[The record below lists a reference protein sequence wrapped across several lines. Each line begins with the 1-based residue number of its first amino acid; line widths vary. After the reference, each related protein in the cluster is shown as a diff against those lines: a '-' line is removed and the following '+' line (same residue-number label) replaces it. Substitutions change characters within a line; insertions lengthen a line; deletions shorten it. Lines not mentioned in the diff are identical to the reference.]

1 MALSM
6 IDGRASPR
14 VGRAGATSSSR
25 SKASATDVALVRRL
39 LAGDETAFAD
49 VVGRY
54 HASLIRVAMAFVAS
68 RDVAEEVVQE
78 TWLAVLNGLSSFE
91 GRSSLKSWIFSILT
105 NRAKTRGVREKRT
118 VPFSQLSIPGPDV
131 EPAVDPERFTPSGA
145 WATPPVRWD
154 TESPEQRL
162 LRRETRDVMEA
173 AIAELPPNQRA
184 VVTLRD
190 IEGLD
195 AAEVCNVLG
204 LSETN
209 QRVLL
214 HRARSKVRAALER
227 YVSGASV

>member
-1 MALSM
+1 M
-6 IDGRASPR
+6 IDEQVSTYTAP
-14 VGRAGATSSSR
+14 AGASTPSP
-25 SKASATDVALVRRL
+25 SKASATDMALVRRM
-39 LAGDETAFAD
+39 LAGDEAAFAD

-54 HASLIRVAMAFVAS
+54 HASLIRVAMAFVAI

-78 TWLAVLNGLSSFE
+78 TWLAVLNGLSAFE
-91 GRSSLKSWIFSILT
+91 GRSSLKSWIFSIVT

-118 VPFSQLSIPGPDV
+118 IAFSELSVPGSDV
-131 EPAVDPERFTPSGA
+131 EPAVDPERFTSSGA
-145 WATPPVRWD
+145 WSTPPARWD
-154 TESPEQRL
+154 KDSPEDQL
-162 LRRETRDVMEA
+162 LRREFRTVIER
-173 AIAELPPNQRA
+173 AIAQLPPSQRA

-190 IEGLD
+190 IEGLE

-227 YVSGASV
+227 YVSGA